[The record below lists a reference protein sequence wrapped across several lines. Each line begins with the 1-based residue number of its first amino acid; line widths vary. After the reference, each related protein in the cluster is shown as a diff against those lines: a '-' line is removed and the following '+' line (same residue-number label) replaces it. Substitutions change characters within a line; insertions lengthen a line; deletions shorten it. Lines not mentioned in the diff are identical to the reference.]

1 MTLTNRIRPIVI
13 FGKLILISLPSL
25 IILCITF
32 TMSCISLTW
41 KSFSVS
47 GGSPKSNFQLSRRN
61 LFDKIDFDIV
71 MLTHIILYYL
81 STFSRSLLKWY
92 CQVRGLIRP
101 LRCTLTQIYQKRE
114 TYETFIELYIFF
126 SYHQYIDVNNIQDIN
141 AK

>member
-1 MTLTNRIRPIVI
+1 MTLTNRIRTIAI

-41 KSFSVS
+41 KSLSVS

-81 STFSRSLLKWY
+81 SAFSRSLLKWY
-92 CQVRGLIRP
+92 CQVKVLIRP

-114 TYETFIELYIFF
+114 SSQKVYRIVHFLLLPSVYWR
-126 SYHQYIDVNNIQDIN
+126 
-141 AK
+141 